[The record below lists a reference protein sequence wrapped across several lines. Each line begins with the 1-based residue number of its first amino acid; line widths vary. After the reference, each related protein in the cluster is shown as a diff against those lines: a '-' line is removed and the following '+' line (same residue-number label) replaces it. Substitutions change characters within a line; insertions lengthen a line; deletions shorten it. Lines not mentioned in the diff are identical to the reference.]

1 MDHDLVYV
9 KKHPRPDNPEG
20 VAYVVPAV
28 GIRGKTTD
36 KLIPHP
42 FGNCSAEFST
52 LQDTIEAVHRAGYA
66 LEVDG
71 QLYPLPDQ
79 KPVFRSVK
87 PAAGRPATLFDTM
100 VPVLVRMLDDNS
112 PNVVS
117 SAAYA
122 LGELKSTE
130 ALEPLFHCFAHEDG
144 TVRKHVSEAMAKLG
158 GQAEGAVRRALADKN
173 YLVRLTAVA
182 TVAELVARDRA
193 LGLKLLEEARPL
205 LADDNWIVRSQMAH
219 LVGLAA
225 HAVFSA
231 DADATA

>member
-9 KKHPRPDNPEG
+9 KKHPKPDNPEG

-122 LGELKSTE
+122 LGELNQPRPWSRCST
-130 ALEPLFHCFAHEDG
+130 ALPM
-144 TVRKHVSEAMAKLG
+144 R
-158 GQAEGAVRRALADKN
+158 
-173 YLVRLTAVA
+173 TAPCA
-182 TVAELVARDRA
+182 SMS
-193 LGLKLLEEARPL
+193 ARPWPSSV
-205 LADDNWIVRSQMAH
+205 DRPKGRF
-219 LVGLAA
+219 VGPWPTRTTWC
-225 HAVFSA
+225 V
-231 DADATA
+231 